1 MAPAKTNS
9 ACKRAKRSRKDNT
22 FILTNES
29 DDDDNNQMIIEHQVL
44 HPSFKQPS
52 SHAIDQ
58 SIAYSSTDQSI
69 AYSSTDQPS
78 SLSSQSTNRSTP
90 ALSNHLSSSLTNLL
104 LS

>member
-9 ACKRAKRSRKDNT
+9 ACKRVKRSRKDSLFT
-22 FILTNES
+22 LTNEN
-29 DDDDNNQMIIEHQVL
+29 DDDPNNQMIIEYQEIL
-44 HPSFKQPS
+44 HPSFQQPS
-52 SHAIDQ
+52 SHTI
-58 SIAYSSTDQSI
+58 DQSI